1 MTKPDRVASVAAA
14 GTKCKNLN
22 VPVADTELQKSPK
35 KRSSRDVKRENR
47 PDKEVTKENRS
58 DKEMTKENRSDK
70 EMTKENKPT
79 KQKKEK
85 LTQVNAADSLVL
97 SLPAVLPESE
107 LPKMDKK
114 GIFVLSAT
122 AGYGTY

>member
-1 MTKPDRVASVAAA
+1 MTKPDRVASVATA

-85 LTQVNAADSLVL
+85 LTPVNAADSLVL

-114 GIFVLSAT
+114 GIFVLRAT

>member
-1 MTKPDRVASVAAA
+1 M
-14 GTKCKNLN
+14 
-22 VPVADTELQKSPK
+22 
-35 KRSSRDVKRENR
+35 
-47 PDKEVTKENRS
+47 TKENRS

-114 GIFVLSAT
+114 GIFVLRAT

>member
-1 MTKPDRVASVAAA
+1 MTKPDRVASVATA

-47 PDKEVTKENRS
+47 SDKEVTKEKRS

-70 EMTKENKPT
+70 EVTKENKPT

-85 LTQVNAADSLVL
+85 LTPVNAADSLVL

-114 GIFVLSAT
+114 GIFVLRAT

>member
-1 MTKPDRVASVAAA
+1 MTKPDRVASVATA

>member
-1 MTKPDRVASVAAA
+1 MTKPDRVASVATA

-114 GIFVLSAT
+114 GIFVLRAT

>member
-1 MTKPDRVASVAAA
+1 MQKFECPGCWHRAAEIPEEKIESGRQA
-14 GTKCKNLN
+14 
-22 VPVADTELQKSPK
+22 
-35 KRSSRDVKRENR
+35 REQAWQGGDQGEQAWQGGDQGEQAYQAEERN
-47 PDKEVTKENRS
+47 
-58 DKEMTKENRSDK
+58 
-70 EMTKENKPT
+70 
-79 KQKKEK
+79 

-107 LPKMDKK
+107 LTKMDKK

>member
-47 PDKEVTKENRS
+47 PDKEVTKENR
-58 DKEMTKENRSDK
+58 
-70 EMTKENKPT
+70 PT

-114 GIFVLSAT
+114 GIFVLRAT

>member
-1 MTKPDRVASVAAA
+1 MTKPDRVASVAKA

-47 PDKEVTKENRS
+47 SDKEVTKENRS

-114 GIFVLSAT
+114 GIFVLRAT